1 MYDMPNTVSCK
12 PRGIKT
18 RTRSSTCSIP
28 SIFIPP
34 ARREQPILQNNTQ
47 VKEKKK
53 SAKEG
58 SRGEEKNRMRITSKV
73 KRHVRVAKTQLILS
87 NYSKL

>member
-53 SAKEG
+53 VRK
-58 SRGEEKNRMRITSKV
+58 RDQGERKKIG
-73 KRHVRVAKTQLILS
+73 
-87 NYSKL
+87 

>member
-53 SAKEG
+53 CE
-58 SRGEEKNRMRITSKV
+58 RGIKGRGKKSDEDNK
-73 KRHVRVAKTQLILS
+73 
-87 NYSKL
+87 